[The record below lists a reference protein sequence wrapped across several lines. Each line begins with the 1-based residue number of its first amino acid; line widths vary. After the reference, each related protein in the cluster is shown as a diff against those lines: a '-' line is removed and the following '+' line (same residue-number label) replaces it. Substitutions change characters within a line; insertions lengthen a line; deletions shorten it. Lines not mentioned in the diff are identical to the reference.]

1 MIIERY
7 CEKALLFC
15 WGYFR
20 PFFCTEG
27 HVLILIHGFV
37 SCPSQSRLQK
47 CLRNCSKEFNDI
59 PWIWLQVNPVW
70 KGNEI
75 FIKGI
80 MGTHHWTYLTIC
92 CVGLL
97 GIAIYNV
104 IHSLF
109 KLAGNSNSRIIEGV
123 YVIRC
128 QIQHELSCIIQI
140 F

>member
-20 PFFCTEG
+20 PFLSHRVMYWFWSLALSPAPVSHGYRNVLEIVQRSLMTSHEFDYK
-27 HVLILIHGFV
+27 LILFGKEMRF
-37 SCPSQSRLQK
+37 L
-47 CLRNCSKEFNDI
+47 SKDNGDTSLDI
-59 PWIWLQVNPVW
+59 SYNMLC
-70 KGNEI
+70 G
-75 FIKGI
+75 
-80 MGTHHWTYLTIC
+80 L
-92 CVGLL
+92 VGDCH
-97 GIAIYNV
+97 I